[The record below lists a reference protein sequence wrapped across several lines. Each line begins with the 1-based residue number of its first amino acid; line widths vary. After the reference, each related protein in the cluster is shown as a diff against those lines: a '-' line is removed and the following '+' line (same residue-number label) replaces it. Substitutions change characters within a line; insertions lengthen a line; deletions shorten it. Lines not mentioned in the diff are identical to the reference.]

1 MSWCNFLTS
10 LILTHQEIP
19 VEYKLMT
26 CLPKTFPV
34 YSPFPFSLRC
44 LYLAYVLFMTSS
56 LALSSLTYV
65 HLCPNLPLSM
75 RTFKHCRF
83 LCCSMPSFG
92 VSTVSLKKSSSFSM
106 SPTLVIAFIKPRNRY
121 QMKDNIKYNGNTNN
135 TSVIIFLKIQRLPA
149 MLLSLGEPPVRFFV
163 VSSFHFWSSFCCCIF
178 ICQCF
183 SFCCCIFICRCSSF
197 CCCIFICWC
206 SSFCCCFFSL
216 LFEVIPHPSV
226 EYRRGFYTPFYT
238 LSPAHRRAIRD
249 TFIFRPFHLDANTAA
264 LSGHFLPTG
273 VFTLCLLTCV
283 YQGFRGSRQFFLDVF
298 RASYWL
304 SSKYRRSPSVC
315 LIHSN
320 PQTS

>member
-19 VEYKLMT
+19 VEYKLIT

-163 VSSFHFWSSFCCCIF
+163 VLHFIFDLHFVVVSSFVNVFHFVAVSSFVGVLHF
-178 ICQCF
+178 VVVSSFVDVLHFVVVSSHCF
-183 SFCCCIFICRCSSF
+183 SKSS
-197 CCCIFICWC
+197 
-206 SSFCCCFFSL
+206 L
-216 LFEVIPHPSV
+216 
-226 EYRRGFYTPFYT
+226 T
-238 LSPAHRRAIRD
+238 LSWSIA
-249 TFIFRPFHLDANTAA
+249 
-264 LSGHFLPTG
+264 G
-273 VFTLCLLTCV
+273 VFTPHFIL
-283 YQGFRGSRQFFLDVF
+283 
-298 RASYWL
+298 
-304 SSKYRRSPSVC
+304 
-315 LIHSN
+315 
-320 PQTS
+320 

>member
-10 LILTHQEIP
+10 LILIHQEIP

-26 CLPKTFPV
+26 CLPKAFPV

-44 LYLAYVLFMTSS
+44 LYFAYVLFMTSS

-75 RTFKHCRF
+75 RTFKHSRF

-106 SPTLVIAFIKPRNRY
+106 SPTLVIAFIKGRNRY
-121 QMKDNIKYNGNTNN
+121 QMKDNIKYKDNTNN

-163 VSSFHFWSSFCCCIF
+163 VSSFHFWSSFCCCTF
-178 ICQCF
+178 ICQ
-183 SFCCCIFICRCSSF
+183 CSSF

-216 LFEVIPHPSV
+216 LFKVIPHPSAD
-226 EYRRGFYTPFYT
+226 YRWGFYTTFYT
-238 LSPAHRRAIRD
+238 LSPAHRRVIRD
-249 TFIFRPFHLDANTAA
+249 TFIFRPFHLAANTTA

-273 VFTLCLLTCV
+273 VFYLMLLHRHFNLSLSRLSWEPAV
-283 YQGFRGSRQFFLDVF
+283 LPWRFQGFILMILEIQTQ
-298 RASYWL
+298 
-304 SSKYRRSPSVC
+304 PIC
-315 LIHSN
+315 LFDS
-320 PQTS
+320 Q

>member
-26 CLPKTFPV
+26 CLPKAFPV
-34 YSPFPFSLRC
+34 YLPFPFSLRC

-75 RTFKHCRF
+75 RTFKHSRF

-106 SPTLVIAFIKPRNRY
+106 SPTLVIAFIKGRNRY
-121 QMKDNIKYNGNTNN
+121 QMKDNIKYKGNTNN

-178 ICQCF
+178 ICQCS

-206 SSFCCCFFSL
+206 SSFCCCSSFTFS
-216 LFEVIPHPSV
+216 FRRHPSPF
-226 EYRRGFYTPFYT
+226 RGLSPGFYTHFILSAQPIAEWFAT
-238 LSPAHRRAIRD
+238 LSFFDHSILPRTLRPWVG
-249 TFIFRPFHLDANTAA
+249 IFYPQA
-264 LSGHFLPTG
+264 L
-273 VFTLCLLTCV
+273 FTLCSLTEILTWV

-298 RASYWL
+298 RASCWQ
-304 SSKYRRSPSVC
+304 PIC
-315 LIHSN
+315 LFDS
-320 PQTS
+320 Q